1 MINIYEQF
9 EYFNYFNLSVLA
21 DVGIQ
26 IGLYEHVVPL
36 NQLI

>member
-1 MINIYEQF
+1 MSSLNILTILY
-9 EYFNYFNLSVLA
+9 NLSVLA

-26 IGLYEHVVPL
+26 MGLYENVVPL